1 MNNQRTSPIRVIYTH
16 CSQFVS
22 PLRQALEAVDLWVVQ
37 SFDLRSTRALHEGCT
52 CPNHGTER
60 CNCELVVLLVYPPS
74 GDPATLTLD
83 GRDGKTFVY
92 IVDATGS
99 AQTSAVE
106 ELIQEV
112 IQNVAIFLAQ
122 QRILL
127 DAD

>member
-1 MNNQRTSPIRVIYTH
+1 MNNQGTSPIRVIYAH

-74 GDPATLTLD
+74 GDPVTLTLD

-92 IVDATGS
+92 IVQVAGS
-99 AQTSAVE
+99 APTSATE
-106 ELIQEV
+106 ELIQKV
-112 IQNVAIFLAQ
+112 VQNVAVFSARP
-122 QRILL
+122 RILL